1 MSLSSLLLSGGFA
14 LLATTGALA
23 AGLGGPAAAG
33 TVGAVTYAGVVTGL
47 VPLAAAGALGVLG
60 EKLY

>member
-1 MSLSSLLLSGGFA
+1 MVSGGFA

-33 TVGAVTYAGVVTGL
+33 AAVGALTVGGLVTGL
-47 VPLAAAGALGVLG
+47 VPLVAVGALGVLG
-60 EKLY
+60 KKSLIVF